1 MKLDHYLTPYRK
13 IKSKWIKD
21 LNARPETFKLL
32 EENMGRTLNDIN
44 QNKNFYDL
52 PPRVMAMKT
61 EINKWDLIK
70 LKSFFRAKE
79 TANKVKRQPSEWEK
93 IIVKETIDKEL
104 ISKMYKQVIQLN
116 TRKAKK
122 PIEKW
127 ERDLQRD
134 FSKNTYRWLTNT

>member
-44 QNKNFYDL
+44 QNKIFYDL

-70 LKSFFRAKE
+70 FKSFFTAKE
-79 TANKVKRQPSEWEK
+79 TANKVKRQPSEWEN

-116 TRKAKK
+116 TRKAKN

-134 FSKNTYRWLTNT
+134 FSKNTYRWLIDT